1 MYQVQELQAPAAQEE
16 EDQVIIGISGKA
28 GSGKDTVADFLVKNH
43 SFVKVSL
50 ADPLKRICQD
60 VFGFSYAQL
69 WGPSEMRNAPD
80 ERYPRSTFLYGV
92 SEPKSVKLIDGRLPP
107 SDFDGVEEAM
117 KNMKPV
123 TEYLTPRRALQQLG
137 TEWGRA
143 CYPNIWIEYGLRV
156 AKRLEDRVT
165 LGDRLGD
172 PMGYLPELGLVPLH
186 EHPSLNDDISGTV
199 FADIRFKNEVAEF
212 KKAGAKLIRIV
223 RGGAGLSGAAAQ
235 HVSEAE
241 QDQIPDTE
249 FDAVIHNEGTLED
262 LRLQVESVLRM
273 LMTSA
278 QEEKNSEDLFRFL
291 DGKEVIVTSM
301 TTTYPEGS
309 SIVQEE
315 IPMEIESIAPLQT
328 ASGTLAELLKK
339 REEDVKAGKLMEYDE
354 SQKDIPPFK
363 RKKNP

>member
-1 MYQVQELQAPAAQEE
+1 MCQVQELQAPAAQEE

-80 ERYPRSTFLYGV
+80 TRYCRTVRRNDDPYDIRDIIENVQPL
-92 SEPKSVKLIDGRLPP
+92 K
-107 SDFDGVEEAM
+107 
-117 KNMKPV
+117 V
-123 TEYLTPRRALQQLG
+123 TPENYLTPRHALQQLG
-137 TEWGRA
+137 TEWGRN

-165 LGDRLGD
+165 FGDRLGD

-235 HVSEAE
+235 HASEAE

-273 LMTSA
+273 LMMSA

-301 TTTYPEGS
+301 SAQYPEGS

-315 IPMEIESIAPLQT
+315 IPMELESITPLHA

-363 RKKNP
+363 RKKP